1 MALFTVRP
9 TRLDRQTAAFVADHT
24 DRAIEQTAGT
34 LTWGADEHVMSAMAL
49 GWWIYCRNKDAPAR
63 RRSDHILL
71 TTIAAAI
78 LPHLIKKLVNQER
91 PDRLT
96 IYGRLHGVP
105 LSGKNTT
112 RFLRAMRCTPVLW
125 LPQRRRCLRRSAIRF
140 GQHYPCWSR
149 RVWCCWRTGRAMS
162 LPGLQWA
169 SYSNAVSGL
178 QPDSVNRAAD
188 LPGAP
193 SGRKLARTDQFEE
206 RSIFA
211 TVGAGTWRPLERDG
225 FP

>member
-1 MALFTVRP
+1 MATC
-9 TRLDRQTAAFVADHT
+9 TAYRF
-24 DRAIEQTAGT
+24 
-34 LTWGADEHVMSAMAL
+34 
-49 GWWIYCRNKDAPAR
+49 P
-63 RRSDHILL
+63 
-71 TTIAAAI
+71 
-78 LPHLIKKLVNQER
+78 
-91 PDRLT
+91 
-96 IYGRLHGVP
+96 
-105 LSGKNTT
+105 GKNTT

-140 GQHYPCWSR
+140 GQHCPCWSR

-178 QPDSVNRAAD
+178 QPASVNRVAD

-193 SGRKLARTDQFEE
+193 SGRKLARTDQFDLLLHSGTVDRHPRLVAGIQGTTQRILDDHDPKAAIDCVEE

-211 TVGAGTWRPLERDG
+211 TVDAGTWRPLERDG
-225 FP
+225 SP